1 MSEKN
6 ERSPQEYAYIMDG
19 ITTRM
24 QMSIRKISQCSMLLC
39 LTLILVVLIVVSG
52 FLFNNKM
59 MIDHITDIRAAQ
71 AGEVSHAEVSQLGQ
85 GAGN

>member
-1 MSEKN
+1 MDEKN
-6 ERSPQEYAYIMDG
+6 DRTPQEYAYIMDG
-19 ITTRM
+19 ITVRM
-24 QMSIRKISQCSMLLC
+24 QMAIKKMSENNKLLC
-39 LTLILVVLIVVSG
+39 LTLILVVLIVVAG

-59 MIDHITDIRAAQ
+59 MIDHVDSIRAAQ